1 MFFRRSQKSML
12 GARPGHWQRQGSK
25 PPILILILLLVVCF
39 LLVLDLTLFLPDV
52 GQRQAASTYTATLTP
67 VTQGQTAAQAAFM
80 PIVTPSGTAIADV
93 SPTPDPKME
102 RIALLWQELD
112 RSWAKADWPTAIAI
126 LEQVRA
132 LSPSYDDLEE
142 KLFAAH
148 FNYGVY
154 LVSQNLME
162 RAVIEFTAALEVS
175 PDDINAQGER
185 RFALLYIQG
194 SRRYD
199 AHDWEG
205 AIRSFQEIFEDN
217 PDYKDTRQLLYAS
230 HYNAGRQLEQAGDLA
245 QARSHYIQALQIDP
259 KGSEAQAGLARIT
272 AALKPPTPTPVPP
285 PTSQKRIEV
294 NLSTFRAIAW
304 EGNRQVYNFLIAHGE
319 PGRATAP
326 GNYRILD
333 KIPMAYASTWGL
345 KMPYWMGIY
354 WAGNLENGFH
364 ALPINRYG
372 QKMWAG
378 YLGRRVTY
386 GCIVLGD
393 EDARKLYEWAE
404 VGIPVYIHY

>member
-1 MFFRRSQKSML
+1 MFLGRSRQSIF
-12 GARPGHWQRQGSK
+12 GTRPGHWQRQGGNL
-25 PPILILILLLVVCF
+25 PVLILILLLMVCF
-39 LLVLDLTLFLPDV
+39 ILVLDLILFLPSV
-52 GQRQAASTYTATLTP
+52 GQGQTASTYTVTLTP
-67 VTQGQTAAQAAFM
+67 VLQRQAGV
-80 PIVTPSGTAIADV
+80 PVTFTPMTTPLGTAVADA
-93 SPTPDPKME
+93 SPTPDPNME

-112 RSWAKADWPTAIAI
+112 QAWAKADWPTAIAI

-132 LSPSYDDLEE
+132 LDPSYDDLEE

-154 LVSQNLME
+154 LVSRNLME
-162 RAVIEFTAALEVS
+162 RAVIEFTAALEAS

-205 AIRSFQEIFEDN
+205 AIRSFQTIFEED
-217 PDYKDTRQLLYAS
+217 PDYKDVRQLLYAS
-230 HYNAGRQLEQAGDLA
+230 YYNAGRQLEQAGNLA
-245 QARSHYIQALQIDP
+245 QARTYYNQALQVNP
-259 KGSEAQAGLARIT
+259 RGSEAQAGLARIT
-272 AALKPPTPTPVPP
+272 AALKPPTPTPMPP
-285 PTSQKRIEV
+285 VAEQKRIEV

-319 PGRATAP
+319 PGRATVP

-393 EDARKLYEWAE
+393 DDARKLYEWAE
-404 VGIPVYIHY
+404 VGIPVHIHY

>member
-1 MFFRRSQKSML
+1 
-12 GARPGHWQRQGSK
+12 
-25 PPILILILLLVVCF
+25 
-39 LLVLDLTLFLPDV
+39 VL
-52 GQRQAASTYTATLTP
+52 
-67 VTQGQTAAQAAFM
+67 QGQAPTEPVAPPTAV
-80 PIVTPSGTAIADV
+80 PPPGTITVAV
-93 SPTPDPKME
+93 SSSFTTE
-102 RIALLWQELD
+102 RILPLWQELD
-112 RSWAKADWPTAIAI
+112 QAWAKTDWPTVIAI

-132 LSPSYDDLEE
+132 IDPSYDDLEE

-154 LVSQNLME
+154 LINRDLME
-162 RAVIEFTAALEVS
+162 RAVIEFTAALEIS

-199 AHDWEG
+199 VHDWEG
-205 AIRSFQEIFEDN
+205 AIQSFQSIFEDN
-217 PDYKDTRQLLYAS
+217 PDYKNVRQLLYAS
-230 HYNAGRQLEQAGDLA
+230 YYNAGRQLEQAGNLT
-245 QARSHYIQALQIDP
+245 QARARYNQALQVNP
-259 KGSEAQAGLARIT
+259 KGAEAQAGLARVT
-272 AALKPPTPTPVPP
+272 AALAPPTPTPVPP
-285 PTSQKRIEV
+285 AASQKRIEV